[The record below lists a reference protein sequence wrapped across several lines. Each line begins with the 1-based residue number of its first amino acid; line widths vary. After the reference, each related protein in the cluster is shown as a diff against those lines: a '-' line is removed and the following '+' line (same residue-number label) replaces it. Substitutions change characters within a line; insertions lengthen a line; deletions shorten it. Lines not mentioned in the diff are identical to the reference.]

1 MMYLRQKAAYCAAFW
16 ELTKKPGDSDAWIG
30 FLLRMDFVLGKR
42 PTPYLNTLMAA
53 SPMQPRRKENVKP
66 SVSAILFPTVKRTVA
81 PEGTT
86 I

>member
-53 SPMQPRRKENVKP
+53 SPMQPRRKCTRRDDYL
-66 SVSAILFPTVKRTVA
+66 IKRPKFVFRYGWGVTQK
-81 PEGTT
+81 
-86 I
+86 